1 MRNNLDRHL
10 SAVRNLGI
18 LAHVDA
24 GKTTVTERILYA
36 TGTTHKRGEVHDGT
50 TITDFDPQ
58 ERDRGIT
65 IFAAAVSCDWD
76 GHRIN
81 LIDTPGHVD
90 FADEV
95 GRSLR
100 VLDGAVAVF
109 DAVAGVEPQSESVWR
124 QADRHGVPRIAFV
137 NKLDRVGADLDTAVA
152 SIRERLHP
160 VPLVVQ
166 LPIGTE
172 NAFTGVVD
180 LLRMRALTWNDGSDT
195 AAETVV
201 EAVVEAV
208 VPEELREEALRR
220 RRMLEEAVAERH
232 PAALEE
238 FCDRET
244 LSADTLSRA
253 LRDLTRTGDGVVVLC
268 GSAYRNRGIEPLL
281 DAVVAYLPSPLDVPP
296 VCGMRDG
303 VDGMR
308 HADGEMHKAVNDM
321 QESVDRMQ
329 DGADDVQGGVD
340 RMQDGADDVQGGVDR
355 MQDGADDVQG
365 GVDRMQDGADDVQ
378 GGVDR
383 MQDVV
388 GEQRAADP
396 AAPFAALAFKVS
408 ATPTGRLTYLR
419 VYSGTI
425 EKGDAVWES
434 GARRTER
441 IGRILSVQAD
451 RHAQLER
458 AVAGDIVAV
467 VGLKSARAGSTLC
480 APGAP
485 IVLEPPGVPEP
496 VVSVAV
502 EALASTDADR
512 LASAL
517 ARLAEEDPSLV
528 VRTDPETGQTV
539 LSGMGELHL
548 EVAVEK
554 VRRGLGVEVNVGR
567 PRVTYRETVAR
578 GVSGLVFRH
587 VKQDGGAG
595 QFAQVVLDV
604 EPLGAAG
611 VGSAGG
617 AEGSGGDTEIGA
629 ESGFVFRSAVVG
641 GRVPQ
646 EYVRAVEAGCRD
658 ALAEGPLGGH
668 PVTGLRVTLTDGAT
682 HVKDSSEMA
691 FRTAGRLGLREALR
705 GCAMVLLEPVVEVTV
720 TVPQDA
726 VGGVLGD
733 LAARRGRVTD
743 STVRGGSAVVTAT
756 VPLAELFGYATRLR
770 SRTQGR
776 GTFSARPTGYA
787 PAPASAATP
796 GAATM
801 K

>member
-1 MRNNLDRHL
+1 MRNHLDRDLTRL

-50 TITDFDPQ
+50 TVTDFDPQ

-65 IFAAAVSCDWD
+65 IFAAAVSCAWE
-76 GHRIN
+76 GHRVN

-95 GRSLR
+95 ERSLR

-137 NKLDRVGADLDTAVA
+137 NKLDRAGADLDAAVE
-152 SIRERLHP
+152 SIRARLHP

-166 LPIGTE
+166 LPIGAE
-172 NAFTGVVD
+172 DSFTGVVD
-180 LLRMRALTWNDGSDT
+180 LLRMRALTWSADGGDT
-195 AAETVV
+195 PVDTP
-201 EAVVEAV
+201 
-208 VPEELREEALRR
+208 VPDGLREEALGRR
-220 RRMLEEAVAERH
+220 RRLEEAVAERH

-238 FCDRET
+238 FCDRGT
-244 LSADTLSRA
+244 LSARTLSAA

-268 GSAYRNRGIEPLL
+268 GSAYRNRGIQPLL

-296 VCGMRDG
+296 VR
-303 VDGMR
+303 
-308 HADGEMHKAVNDM
+308 
-321 QESVDRMQ
+321 
-329 DGADDVQGGVD
+329 GADPAGGGG
-340 RMQDGADDVQGGVDR
+340 RGAGRQRDAG
-355 MQDGADDVQG
+355 
-365 GVDRMQDGADDVQ
+365 
-378 GGVDR
+378 
-383 MQDVV
+383 
-388 GEQRAADP
+388 GEQRPADP
-396 AAPFAALAFKVS
+396 NAPFAALAFKVG

-434 GARRTER
+434 GTRRTER
-441 IGRILSVQAD
+441 IGRILRVQAD

-467 VGLKSARAGSTLC
+467 VGLKAARAGSTLC
-480 APGAP
+480 APEAP
-485 IVLEPPGVPEP
+485 LVLEPPGVAAP

-502 EALASTDADR
+502 EARTSADADR

-517 ARLAEEDPSLV
+517 ARSAEEDPSLV

-554 VRRGLGVEVNVGR
+554 IRRSLGVEVTVGR
-567 PRVTYRETVAR
+567 PGVTYRETVAR

-595 QFAQVVLDV
+595 QFAHVVLDV
-604 EPLGAAG
+604 EPLDAEPLDTGSPDAG
-611 VGSAGG
+611 SPG
-617 AEGSGGDTEIGA
+617 AEGGA
-629 ESGFVFRSAVVG
+629 ATGFVFRSAVVG

-682 HVKDSSEMA
+682 HVKDSSETA

-705 GCAMVLLEPVVEVTV
+705 RCAMVLLEPVVEVTV
-720 TVPQDA
+720 TVPEA
-726 VGGVLGD
+726 VVGGVLGD
-733 LAARRGRVTD
+733 LAGRRGRVTD

-776 GTFSARPTGYA
+776 GAFSARPTGYA
-787 PAPASAATP
+787 PAPTATP
-796 GAATM
+796 AR
-801 K
+801 

>member
-1 MRNNLDRHL
+1 MRINPDPL
-10 SAVRNLGI
+10 AVVRNLGI

-24 GKTTVTERILYA
+24 GKTTVTERILFA

-50 TITDFDPQ
+50 TVTDFDPQ

-65 IFAAAVSCDWD
+65 IFAAAVSCAWD

-95 GRSLR
+95 ERALR

-124 QADRHGVPRIAFV
+124 QAGRHGVPRIAFV
-137 NKLDRVGADLDTAVA
+137 NKMDRAGADLDAAVA

-160 VPLVVQ
+160 APLVVQ
-166 LPIGTE
+166 LPIGSE
-172 NAFTGVVD
+172 DAFTGVVD
-180 LLRMRALTWNDGSDT
+180 LVRMRALRWADGD
-195 AAETVV
+195 AFEETP
-201 EAVVEAV
+201 
-208 VPEELREEALRR
+208 VPDDLRDEALARR
-220 RRMLEEAVAERH
+220 RALEEAVAELH
-232 PAALEE
+232 PGALEQ
-238 FCDRET
+238 FCDTGT
-244 LSADTLSRA
+244 LSERALASA
-253 LRDLTRTGDGVVVLC
+253 LRDLTRDGDGVVVLC
-268 GSAYRNRGIEPLL
+268 GSAYRNRGVEPLL

-296 VCGMRDG
+296 VRGTYDG
-303 VDGMR
+303 D
-308 HADGEMHKAVNDM
+308 E
-321 QESVDRMQ
+321 QERP
-329 DGADDVQGGVD
+329 
-340 RMQDGADDVQGGVDR
+340 
-355 MQDGADDVQG
+355 
-365 GVDRMQDGADDVQ
+365 
-378 GGVDR
+378 
-383 MQDVV
+383 
-388 GEQRAADP
+388 ADP
-396 AAPFAALAFKVS
+396 AAPPAALAFKVH

-419 VYSGTI
+419 IYSGTI
-425 EKGDAVWES
+425 EKGDTLWDAS
-434 GARRTER
+434 ARRTER
-441 IGRILSVQAD
+441 IGRILRVQAD
-451 RHAQLER
+451 RHAPLDR

-480 APGAP
+480 APDAP
-485 IVLEPPGVPEP
+485 LVLEPPGVPEP

-502 EALASTDADR
+502 ESRGAGDTDR
-512 LASAL
+512 LASGL
-517 ARLAEEDPSLV
+517 ARLTEEDPSLV

-554 VRRGLGVEVNVGR
+554 LRRELGLEVNVGR
-567 PRVTYRETVAR
+567 PRVGYRETVAR
-578 GVSGLVFRH
+578 GVSGLVYRH

-595 QFAQVVLDV
+595 QFAHVVLDV
-604 EPLGAAG
+604 EPYEE
-611 VGSAGG
+611 GG
-617 AEGSGGDTEIGA
+617 FA
-629 ESGFVFRSAVVG
+629 FRSAVVG

-682 HVKDSSEMA
+682 HVKDSSDTA

-705 GCAMVLLEPVVEVTV
+705 ACAMVLLEPVVEVTV
-720 TVPQDA
+720 TVPEDA

-733 LAARRGRVTD
+733 LAARRGRVT
-743 STVRGGSAVVTAT
+743 GSVTRAGAAIVTAT

-776 GTFSARPTGYA
+776 GTFTARPTGYA
-787 PAPASAATP
+787 PAPVTTP
-796 GAATM
+796 TR
-801 K
+801 

>member
-1 MRNNLDRHL
+1 MRTNLNTL
-10 SAVRNLGI
+10 AVVRNLGI

-36 TGTTHKRGEVHDGT
+36 TGTTHRRGEVHDGT

-65 IFAAAVSCDWD
+65 IFAAAVSCAWD

-95 GRSLR
+95 ERSLR

-137 NKLDRVGADLDTAVA
+137 NKLDRAGADLDAAVA

-160 VPLVVQ
+160 APLVVQ
-166 LPIGTE
+166 LPIGAE
-172 NAFTGVVD
+172 DGFRGVVD
-180 LLRMRALTWNDGSDT
+180 LVRMRALVWADGADT
-195 AAETVV
+195 AVAGP
-201 EAVVEAV
+201 
-208 VPEELREEALRR
+208 VPEELLAEAARR
-220 RRMLEEAVAERH
+220 RRLLEEAVAELH
-232 PAALEE
+232 AGALEE
-238 FCDRET
+238 FCLVGALSAET
-244 LSADTLSRA
+244 LAAA
-253 LRDLTRTGDGVVVLC
+253 LRELTRSGEGVVVLC

-281 DAVVAYLPSPLDVPP
+281 DAVVSYLPSPLDVP
-296 VCGMRDG
+296 
-303 VDGMR
+303 
-308 HADGEMHKAVNDM
+308 A
-321 QESVDRMQ
+321 
-329 DGADDVQGGVD
+329 VQGTF
-340 RMQDGADDVQGGVDR
+340 DGT
-355 MQDGADDVQG
+355 
-365 GVDRMQDGADDVQ
+365 
-378 GGVDR
+378 
-383 MQDVV
+383 
-388 GEQRAADP
+388 EQERAADP
-396 AAPFAALAFKVS
+396 AAPFAALAFKVN
-408 ATPTGRLTYLR
+408 ATPTGRLTYVR

-425 EKGDAVWES
+425 EKGDAVWDA

-441 IGRILSVQAD
+441 IGRILRVQAD
-451 RHAQLER
+451 RHAQVDR

-485 IVLEPPGVPEP
+485 IVLEPPGVAEP

-502 EALASTDADR
+502 EARSSTDADK
-512 LASAL
+512 LASSL

-548 EVAVEK
+548 EVAAEK
-554 VRRGLGVEVNVGR
+554 LRRVHGVEVNIGR
-567 PRVTYRETVAR
+567 PRVSYRETVGR

-595 QFAQVVLDV
+595 QFAHVVLDV
-604 EPLGAAG
+604 EPLEAG
-611 VGSAGG
+611 F
-617 AEGSGGDTEIGA
+617 E
-629 ESGFVFRSAVVG
+629 FRSAVVG

-668 PVTGLRVTLTDGAT
+668 LVTGLRVTLTDGAT
-682 HVKDSSEMA
+682 HVKDSSETA

-705 GCAMVLLEPVVEVTV
+705 ACTMVLLEPVVEVTV
-720 TVPQDA
+720 TVPEDT

-733 LAARRGRVTD
+733 LAARRGRVSG
-743 STVRGGSAVVTAT
+743 STTRGNAATVTAT

-776 GTFSARPTGYA
+776 GTFTARPTGYA
-787 PAPASAATP
+787 PAPTATP
-796 GAATM
+796 VR
-801 K
+801 